1 MLRLSSNIQYFQF
14 INLKLFFI
22 IIVLACIFGLAT
34 DAKFKVVDGDTI
46 KINGVNHRLAG
57 INCFEKSKAFNHAYK
72 QAYLQKLKVE
82 EVLRRGK
89 LAKEL
94 FKELTKDGFT
104 YIIIGKGCYNRP
116 TINIYNNKKQ
126 LINKILADSG
136 YCWEQ
141 KYKN

>member
-1 MLRLSSNIQYFQF
+1 MLRLSSNIQYFKF

-22 IIVLACIFGLAT
+22 IIVLACIFGFAA
-34 DAKFKVVDGDTI
+34 DAKFKVIDGDTI

-57 INCFEKSKAFNHAYK
+57 INCYEKSKAFNNAYK
-72 QAYLQKLKVE
+72 QAYLQNMRVE
-82 EVLRRGK
+82 EVLKRGK

-94 FKELTKDGFT
+94 FKELIKDGFT
-104 YIIIGKGCYNRP
+104 YMIIGKGCYNRP
-116 TINIYNNKKQ
+116 IINMYNNKNQ

-141 KYKN
+141 DYKN